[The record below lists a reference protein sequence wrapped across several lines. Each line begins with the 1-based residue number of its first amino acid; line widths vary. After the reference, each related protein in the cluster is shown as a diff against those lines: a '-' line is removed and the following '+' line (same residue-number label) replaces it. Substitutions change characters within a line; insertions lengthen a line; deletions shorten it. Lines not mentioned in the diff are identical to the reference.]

1 MDGTQMGYTL
11 KNIDMPS
18 ETLNLL
24 LNNMKFEMFLPLN
37 YFSTF

>member
-18 ETLNLL
+18 ETLILL
-24 LNNMKFEMFLPLN
+24 LNNMKFEMF
-37 YFSTF
+37 